1 MKNTFRGSLALL
13 IATVI
18 WGSTFIAQ
26 SVGMDSI
33 EPFTFQAVRCTLAVL
48 FLLPVI
54 FLFDKARD
62 PHASYF
68 ALWKSGKL
76 WLSGC
81 ICGVALFLA
90 SGLQQMGLVYTSA
103 GKAGFIT
110 TLYIVLVPIL
120 GLFFRKKPSLMAWVS
135 VLLATLGLYL
145 LSCTGDS
152 GMNRGDI
159 LMIGS
164 ALAFAVQIT
173 LIDRLASSLDSI
185 RLNCIQALVTAILSA
200 ITMVL
205 TESPDWNAIAG
216 CWLPLSYAGVLSMGV
231 AYSLQIVGQKYLSP
245 TPAALIMS
253 LESVFAMLCGWLFL
267 QETLTFWEGVG
278 CALVFSAVILSEIP
292 GKKTSVQS

>member
-33 EPFTFQAVRCTLAVL
+33 EPFTFQAVRCGLAVL

-54 FLFDKARD
+54 FLFDKARN
-62 PHASYF
+62 PNAAYF
-68 ALWKSGKL
+68 SLWKSKKL
-76 WLSGC
+76 WLSGS
-81 ICGVALFLA
+81 ICGVALYLA

-120 GLFFRKKPSLMAWVS
+120 GLLFRKKPPVMAWVS
-135 VLLATLGLYL
+135 VVIATFGLYL

-152 GMNRGDI
+152 GMNRGDV

-173 LIDRLASSLDSI
+173 LVDRLTGTLDSI
-185 RLNCIQALVTAILSA
+185 RVNCIQALVSAILSA

-205 TESPDWNAIAG
+205 TESPDWASVAG

-267 QETLTFWEGVG
+267 HERLTLWEGVG
-278 CALVFSAVILSEIP
+278 CALVFLAVILSEIP
-292 GKKTSVQS
+292 GKKQAARL